1 MIHRLDAAEFACFN
15 PRSQEMNQLIKSLPG
30 VLRAA
35 GNAEEVAQAAA
46 IAAWKHAAGDGLKE
60 HAVPLKLENRTLTVA
75 VADAIWQ
82 KQLHA
87 MRGQMLFRVN
97 SILGQPI
104 VGAIEFVVDPKV
116 AKARIET
123 PKALEQP
130 LDNEVPLEIWS
141 AANAIHDKELRK
153 SFLKTAMAALKRKDN
168 DANNAS

>member
-1 MIHRLDAAEFACFN
+1 
-15 PRSQEMNQLIKSLPG
+15 MNQLIKSLPA

-46 IAAWKHAAGDGLKE
+46 IAAWKHAAGDGLKD
-60 HAVPLKLENRTLTVA
+60 HAVPIRLENRTLTVA

-104 VGAIEFVVDPKV
+104 VSAIEFVVDPKV
-116 AKARIET
+116 AKARVESTKT
-123 PKALEQP
+123 PEP

-153 SFLKTAMAALKRKDN
+153 SFLKTTIAALKRKDN
-168 DANNAS
+168 DANNPS

>member
-1 MIHRLDAAEFACFN
+1 
-15 PRSQEMNQLIKSLPG
+15 
-30 VLRAA
+30 LRAA

-46 IAAWKHAAGDGLKE
+46 IAAWKHAAGDGLKG
-60 HAVPLKLENRTLTVA
+60 HAVPVKLENRTLTVA

-104 VGAIEFVVDPKV
+104 VSAIEFVVDPKV
-116 AKARIET
+116 AKARADSSK
-123 PKALEQP
+123 PAEQP

-153 SFLKTAMAALKRKDN
+153 SFLKTAIAALKRKDN

>member
-1 MIHRLDAAEFACFN
+1 MRQSLRVSIHDRKSTLGE
-15 PRSQEMNQLIKSLPG
+15 SMLNQLIKSLPV

-60 HAVPLKLENRTLTVA
+60 HAVPVKLENRTLTVA
-75 VADAIWQ
+75 VADVIWQ

-104 VGAIEFVVDPKV
+104 VSTIEFVIDPKL
-116 AKARIET
+116 AKARTEA
-123 PKALEQP
+123 PKRQEES
-130 LDNEVPLEIWS
+130 LDNEVPLELWS
-141 AANAIHDKELRK
+141 AANTIHDKELRK
-153 SFLKTAMAALKRKDN
+153 SFLRTAMAALKRK
-168 DANNAS
+168 ASES